1 MLPLTLPLLIVAP
14 LGGRLYDKMGPR
26 ALTMVGAFLVAVGFV
41 WTAAFLHEF
50 DCTILVPA
58 YVVMGVGLGL
68 VMSPTNTDALNT
80 APDEHRGQASG
91 VISTARQVGSTF
103 GIAIGGTIVATIS
116 SNRIVSFLKGEGESS
131 EQAQSLERV
140 LAESEGSQAAITAT
154 SPQPSRR
161 RSPTRLVMGSQTGL
175 RGPIG

>member
-1 MLPLTLPLLIVAP
+1 
-14 LGGRLYDKMGPR
+14 
-26 ALTMVGAFLVAVGFV
+26 
-41 WTAAFLHEF
+41 
-50 DCTILVPA
+50 
-58 YVVMGVGLGL
+58 MGVGLGL

-103 GIAIGGTIVATIS
+103 GIATGGTIVATIS
-116 SNRIVSFLKGEGESS
+116 NNWIVSFLEGEGENS
-131 EQAQSLERV
+131 EQAQPLERV

-161 RSPTRLVMGSQTGL
+161 RSSTRLAMGSRT
-175 RGPIG
+175 RSRRPIG